1 MITDPALR
9 WVITAVFVFAGIYSA
24 YRMTR
29 TEPTTARID
38 HGIHLIMCVSMATMA
53 WPGGFGIP
61 LVQAIFF
68 AAALAWFFVSAM
80 RRNSSGK
87 VASGDHEHLGGVR
100 WYHMLMMA
108 SMLWM
113 IISMAGWLPGSTGH
127 SHGSGSA
134 GEAAEPMP
142 GMDMGAEHSGHS
154 LAAESMPAWITAI
167 TGILAAVF
175 ALATVV
181 WLYRYFTERQRP
193 TSGFW
198 TTPSVASI
206 SEVAMAAGMA
216 IMMAAMV

>member
-9 WVITAVFVFAGIYSA
+9 WVSTAVFVFAGAYSA

-29 TEPTTARID
+29 TEPTTAHID
-38 HGIHLIMCVSMATMA
+38 HGIHLIMCVSMAAMA

-68 AAALAWFFVSAM
+68 AAALVWFFVSAM

-87 VASGDHEHLGGVR
+87 VASGDHEHLGRVL
-100 WYHMLMMA
+100 WYHVLMMA

-113 IISMAGWLPGSTGH
+113 IISMAGWLPGSTSH
-127 SHGSGSA
+127 SHGSGSEVVE
-134 GEAAEPMP
+134 GMP
-142 GMDMGAEHSGHS
+142 GMDMGAGHGGHS
-154 LAAESMPAWITAI
+154 LAAESMPAWITAV
-167 TGILAAVF
+167 TGILAAAF
-175 ALATVV
+175 AVAMVV
-181 WLYRYFTERQRP
+181 WLYRYFTERQRS

-198 TTPSVASI
+198 TTPTVASI